1 LRRVHPPSRDPSP
14 GDQPPGDDLDLDVT
28 AAELADVEVAMER
41 IQSGTY
47 WTDEVTGEPIPD
59 EQLAANPTTRRAMAE
74 TDDPAL
80 EFTEMADVLADLDAA
95 GDAAELDV
103 AELDALA
110 DAEFLAELGRLDG
123 EQADDVEDP
132 DDVDDPRDVDGADDL
147 EVELVVDEVPDPPAD
162 PPAR

>member
-14 GDQPPGDDLDLDVT
+14 GDQPPRDDLDLDLI

-41 IQSGTY
+41 IQAGTY

-59 EQLAANPTTRRAMAE
+59 EHLAANPTTRRSPAP
-74 TDDPAL
+74 TDDPA
-80 EFTEMADVLADLDAA
+80 EFSEMAEVLADADEAADAV
-95 GDAAELDV
+95 ELDV

-123 EQADDVEDP
+123 DDVEE
-132 DDVDDPRDVDGADDL
+132 VDDAEDLDGADDL
-147 EVELVVDEVPDPPAD
+147 EVELVVDEAPDPPAD